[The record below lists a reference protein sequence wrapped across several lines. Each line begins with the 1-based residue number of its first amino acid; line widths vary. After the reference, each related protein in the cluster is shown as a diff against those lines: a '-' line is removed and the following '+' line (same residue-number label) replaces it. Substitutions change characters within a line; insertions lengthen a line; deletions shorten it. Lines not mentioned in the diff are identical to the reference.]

1 MENLSE
7 NNLSS
12 DADTKINN
20 LVATVQKYE
29 TFCQQLVISNRNLKT
44 EVKKL
49 HKVNDDILNSI
60 YNIESEMISAN
71 QYNRR
76 ENLEFVNI
84 PESFSQKE
92 LELLL
97 LKIFNSMK
105 IPMQSYDIVAVHRIG
120 ASKSNQPRN
129 VIMRFIN
136 RKNAFRVMKNKKL
149 LNTTGTKF
157 KLNNLYVIE
166 NLCRVN
172 KNIFN
177 KFYKLKKTGV
187 INNVWSNYGVFSI
200 QLGLWCSG

>member
-1 MENLSE
+1 MD

-12 DADTKINN
+12 DADTIINN
-20 LVATVQKYE
+20 LVSTVQKYV
-29 TFCQQLVISNRNLKT
+29 TFCQQLVISDRNLKT

-84 PESFSQKE
+84 LESFSQKE

-105 IPMQSYDIVAVHRIG
+105 IPMQSYDIVAVHRI
-120 ASKSNQPRN
+120 S
-129 VIMRFIN
+129 
-136 RKNAFRVMKNKKL
+136 L
-149 LNTTGTKF
+149 TKA
-157 KLNNLYVIE
+157 N
-166 NLCRVN
+166 
-172 KNIFN
+172 
-177 KFYKLKKTGV
+177 
-187 INNVWSNYGVFSI
+187 
-200 QLGLWCSG
+200 GLEM